1 MRHGFMVV
9 GDAMGGKTSAIMSL
23 KAALTDLANASLMD
37 ATKVIANSSN
47 CCVKN
52 KSTVSKTN
60 VSTH

>member
-1 MRHGFMVV
+1 MMLVRHGFMVV

-37 ATKVIANSSN
+37 ATKVIANSGN

-52 KSTVSKTN
+52 KST
-60 VSTH
+60 